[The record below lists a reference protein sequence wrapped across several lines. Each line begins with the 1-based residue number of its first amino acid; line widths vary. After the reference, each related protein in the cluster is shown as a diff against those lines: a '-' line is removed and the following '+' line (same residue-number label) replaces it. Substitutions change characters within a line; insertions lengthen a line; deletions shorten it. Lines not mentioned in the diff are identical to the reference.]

1 MRENILN
8 QLTEIFEQDIND
20 LNVNFKDL
28 DAWDSLT
35 ALSIIAFVDSDY
47 KKKLTNDILKQLTT
61 IDDLVNYIL
70 E

>member
-47 KKKLTNDILKQLTT
+47 KKKLTNDILKKLIT
-61 IDDLVNYIL
+61 IDDLVNFIL

>member
-61 IDDLVNYIL
+61 IDDLVNFIL